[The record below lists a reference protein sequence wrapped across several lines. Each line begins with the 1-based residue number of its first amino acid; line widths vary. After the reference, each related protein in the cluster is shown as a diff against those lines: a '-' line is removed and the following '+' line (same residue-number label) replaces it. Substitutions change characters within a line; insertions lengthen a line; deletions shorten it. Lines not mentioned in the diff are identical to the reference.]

1 MATLTAAIASVPLGL
16 AGLLLWAVSAAVMVG
31 LARLAVSR
39 LGGLTGDVYG
49 ATVELAE
56 TAVLVVACFLI

>member
-1 MATLTAAIASVPLGL
+1 V
-16 AGLLLWAVSAAVMVG
+16 LWAVSAASMYG
-31 LARLAVSR
+31 LTRLAMSR

-56 TAVLVVACFLI
+56 TAVLVAACFLI